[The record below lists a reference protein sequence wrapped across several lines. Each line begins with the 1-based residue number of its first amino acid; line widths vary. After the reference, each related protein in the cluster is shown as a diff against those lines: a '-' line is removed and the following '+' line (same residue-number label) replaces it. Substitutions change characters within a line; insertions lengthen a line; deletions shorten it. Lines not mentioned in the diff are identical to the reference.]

1 MRKCIFGMKCNQK
14 KQQTNKISHLYQCYN
29 YYLKQYMRIN
39 THSFV
44 TIETSSLNK
53 AVSIVGRAVFIIF
66 FTDVVSM
73 SMFQRQKHTK
83 IIVRCSL

>member
-1 MRKCIFGMKCNQK
+1 MH
-14 KQQTNKISHLYQCYN
+14 NKAKYLRYKMQNISHLYKCYN

-44 TIETSSLNK
+44 TIQTTSI
-53 AVSIVGRAVFIIF
+53 VSIIGRNVINQV

-73 SMFQRQKHTK
+73 SMFQRQNTQK
-83 IIVRCSL
+83 

>member
-1 MRKCIFGMKCNQK
+1 MNNEEKYLRNKMQ
-14 KQQTNKISHLYQCYN
+14 KISHLYQCYN

-44 TIETSSLNK
+44 TIQTTSL
-53 AVSIVGRAVFIIF
+53 VSIIGRNVLNHF

-73 SMFQRQKHTK
+73 SIFQRQNTRK
-83 IIVRCSL
+83 